1 MICSITTLRLR
12 LSAHTVRMEGLV
24 RHTTPRRIGLSDLG
38 ARPLCA
44 LMLTLSSAIAACARS
59 SASVVEKPATSR
71 PPLASSASG
80 EAPVQAEDLVTRTN
94 AQRVAL
100 RLPLL
105 MREGA
110 LMRAAQLQ
118 ADQMAALNTMA
129 HDLPGARY
137 PSLDSRL
144 EAVGYRM
151 QASGENVA
159 EGYASAAAVLAGW
172 MTSPSHRVNIVS
184 TAFTQMGAGVATAS
198 NGRRFH
204 AQVFGT
210 PR

>member
-1 MICSITTLRLR
+1 M
-12 LSAHTVRMEGLV
+12 AGLV
-24 RHTTPRRIGLSDLG
+24 RHTTPRRIGLPERG
-38 ARPLCA
+38 ARPLRA
-44 LMLTLSSAIAACARS
+44 LMLTLFTVIAACARS
-59 SASVVEKPATSR
+59 SASAVEKPAISR

-80 EAPVQAEDLVTRTN
+80 QGP
-94 AQRVAL
+94 
-100 RLPLL
+100 
-105 MREGA
+105 
-110 LMRAAQLQ
+110 
-118 ADQMAALNTMA
+118 
-129 HDLPGARY
+129 RY

-159 EGYASAAAVLAGW
+159 EGYPSAAAVLAGW
-172 MTSPSHRVNIVS
+172 MTSPGHRANIVS